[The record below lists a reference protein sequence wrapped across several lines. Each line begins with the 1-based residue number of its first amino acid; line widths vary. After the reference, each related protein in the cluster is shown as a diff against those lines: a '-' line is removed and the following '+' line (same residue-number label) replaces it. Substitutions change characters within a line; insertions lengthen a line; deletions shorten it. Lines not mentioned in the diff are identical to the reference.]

1 MVDFALIGAAGFVAP
16 RHPEKPGRLLMNI
29 GIHFVDLL
37 LWVFGSAVKRKSLAL
52 ANNG

>member
-1 MVDFALIGAAGFVAP
+1 
-16 RHPEKPGRLLMNI
+16 LMNI

-37 LWVFGSAVKRKSLAL
+37 LWVFRSAVKRKSLAL